1 MARTI
6 DEAFSILHTWMTPTA
21 TESTQ
26 AQSHRASIKVC
37 LEANLAMSAFFRS
50 GSFGNG
56 TSVSGYSDIDYFA
69 EIPGYNVPFSSSSFL
84 EKVFRVLD
92 ARFPRT
98 GVRIDA
104 PAIVLPFGAEREE
117 TTEVVPAELKRTT
130 WQGHRVYQ
138 IASRGGGWLESSP
151 DAQGAYVDEVNTKLA
166 KKVKPLIRFVKGWKY
181 YNDVPVESFYL
192 ELWVTQ
198 YASGENSIVY
208 SIDVASILR
217 NLAEL
222 RLAPIADPMGI
233 SGNIS
238 ACGSISDAATAQSK
252 VTDAARWA
260 SKAREAE
267 TAGKIADAFYWWG
280 KVFNGRFPAYS

>member
-6 DEAFSILHTWMTPTA
+6 DDAFTTLHTWMTPTA
-21 TESTQ
+21 TESAQ
-26 AQSHRASIKVC
+26 AQNHRASIKAC
-37 LEANLAMSAFFRS
+37 LETNLSMSAFFRS

-56 TSVSGYSDIDYFA
+56 TSVSGYSDVDYFA
-69 EIPGYNVPFSSSSFL
+69 EIPGYNVPYSSTSFID
-84 EKVFRVLD
+84 KVFGVLD

-98 GVRIDA
+98 GVRVDA
-104 PAIVLPFGAEREE
+104 PAIVLPFGAAREE

-138 IASRGGGWLESSP
+138 IANRGGAWMESSP
-151 DAQGAYVDEVNTKLA
+151 DAQGAYVDEVNAKLS

-192 ELWVTQ
+192 ELWVAQ

-222 RLAPIADPMGI
+222 RLGPIADPAGI
-233 SGNIS
+233 SGTIS
-238 ACGSISDAATAQSK
+238 ACTSTADAVAAQSK
-252 VTDAARWA
+252 VADAARWA
-260 SKAREAE
+260 AMAREAE
-267 TAGKIADAFYWWG
+267 TAGKVADAFYWWD
-280 KVFNGRFPAYS
+280 KVFNGRFPAFS